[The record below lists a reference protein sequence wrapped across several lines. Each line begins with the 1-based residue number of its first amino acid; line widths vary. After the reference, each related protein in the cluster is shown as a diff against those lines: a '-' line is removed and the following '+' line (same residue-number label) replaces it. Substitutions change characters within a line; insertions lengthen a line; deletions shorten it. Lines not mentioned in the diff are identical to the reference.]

1 MLNNFD
7 LFIEFYNNVKKSE
20 NIKDILR
27 QYGGGNIYI
36 PSYKGTYRNT
46 EIIEKYDDGIK
57 MGKNSAILIR
67 QIAAEYEL
75 SYNTV
80 LNITREVRD

>member
-7 LFIEFYNNVKKSE
+7 LFIEFYNSVKEST
-20 NIKDILR
+20 NIKDILK

-36 PSYKGTYRNT
+36 PSYKGTYRNG
-46 EIIEKYDDGIK
+46 EIIKKYNDGVK
-57 MGKNSAILIR
+57 MGKNTTLLIR
-67 QIAAEYEL
+67 QIAAEYDL

-80 LNITREVRD
+80 LNITRGVRD